1 MADTIFGN
9 GNDQWVCPNDRQLA
23 LRAKL
28 QTGWSVHTF
37 QTDRQRRTQ
46 ALNPKE
52 MEVILEVI
60 HRAEKLDIVEQ
71 QRIGRL
77 VERLENMRKNVMGN
91 GLSQCLLCGEALGL
105 LGSTAVFCQD
115 CKKKV
120 CTKCGIETLS
130 AQKRPVW
137 FCKICSEQREVWKR
151 SGAWFYKGLPKYIL
165 PLKNSC
171 GSKAGELHPR
181 PRHPEMPTLEV
192 KGVSTNR
199 TYTWA
204 RGKVVSSDSES
215 DSEFSSSS
223 LDDRSLSA
231 RPKGFKIRKHQM
243 ESISS
248 SEAARIPSK
257 STSHTLG
264 SILSESQSSLGSERG
279 GGLSATESCHSD
291 LPAEDEDSDAHRSV
305 AGKRRLRTSHRC

>member
-46 ALNPKE
+46 ALSGQE

-60 HRAEKLDIVEQ
+60 RRAERLEVIEQ

-77 VERLENMRKNVMGN
+77 VERLENMRKNKMGN
-91 GLSQCLLCGEALGL
+91 GLSQCLLCGETLSL

-120 CTKCGIETLS
+120 CTKCGIETLGTS
-130 AQKRPVW
+130 KRPLW
-137 FCKICSEQREVWKR
+137 LCKICSEQREVWKR

-165 PLKNSC
+165 PLKTISRAKE
-171 GSKAGELHPR
+171 SPLR
-181 PRHPEMPTLEV
+181 PHHVESPTLEV
-192 KGVSTNR
+192 KGIGATRS
-199 TYTWA
+199 YTWA
-204 RGKVVSSDSES
+204 RGRVVSSDSES

-223 LDDRSLSA
+223 LDDRSLPARLKGVKIKKQGEESA
-231 RPKGFKIRKHQM
+231 ARG
-243 ESISS
+243 
-248 SEAARIPSK
+248 EAARIPTR
-257 STSHTLG
+257 STGRTLG

-279 GGLSATESCHSD
+279 GVLSATESCPSD
-291 LPAEDEDSDAHRSV
+291 QLAEDEDSDASRGLS
-305 AGKRRLRTSHRC
+305 GKRRLPTGPWC